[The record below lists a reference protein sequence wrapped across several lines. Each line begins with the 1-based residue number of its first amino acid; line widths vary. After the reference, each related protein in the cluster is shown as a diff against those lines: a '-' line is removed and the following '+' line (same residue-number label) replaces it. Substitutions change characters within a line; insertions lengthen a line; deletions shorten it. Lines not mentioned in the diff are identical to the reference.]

1 MVLNHCGPT
10 FQSLQKYF
18 LASKRMLE
26 HVLAWS
32 KTCKYHSEQLVLLLR
47 PLTLQKY
54 YALFKTIVSW
64 NNNDVC
70 IQIQQ
75 RCRVIFLYVQS
86 CTWEINKSLLK
97 LNWIKKECGKMH
109 RYMYRLSKNQNEKLT
124 TEPDKVYLECI
135 ICLLLFWILDS

>member
-86 CTWEINKSLLK
+86 CTWEINKSLFK
-97 LNWIKKECGKMH
+97 LNWIKKNVERCIGTCTDWVKI
-109 RYMYRLSKNQNEKLT
+109 RLKNWQPNQTKSTWNE
-124 TEPDKVYLECI
+124 
-135 ICLLLFWILDS
+135 LFAYFWSEF